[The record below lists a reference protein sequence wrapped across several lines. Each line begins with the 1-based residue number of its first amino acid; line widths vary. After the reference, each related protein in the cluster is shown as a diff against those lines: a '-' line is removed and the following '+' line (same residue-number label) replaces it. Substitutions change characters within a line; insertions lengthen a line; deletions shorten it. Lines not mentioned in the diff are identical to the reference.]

1 MKPGGIWTDPG
12 GIIRWLIMASKTDA
26 AEMPSFP
33 DKVVLMTVIQAI
45 ENKEIEVP
53 EEHEEAVAK
62 AILQFKLDFGGG

>member
-1 MKPGGIWTDPG
+1 
-12 GIIRWLIMASKTDA
+12 MASKTDA